1 MEKAELEAQ
10 IERIERQY
18 EKADMES
25 LRKGKAQQ
33 AAETRMMIEVQK
45 AEKIQT
51 ELEKIEKEKEYE
63 QERMKRLKD

>member
-1 MEKAELEAQ
+1 VAQENLDVKLEKAELEAQ

-18 EKADMES
+18 EKAEMES

-45 AEKIQT
+45 AEKI
-51 ELEKIEKEKEYE
+51 
-63 QERMKRLKD
+63 